1 MARGGW
7 SNREARDARLSRN
20 LRELETYAVD
30 GGGAADGAGVRGFGG
45 LLPRGVTG
53 HGVGVGRRDVDD
65 GWGTQAGGGAAAGVG
80 GDDVDDG
87 CGEICL
93 VSVSAPVSVPPSDE
107 GLVGVAPVLCGLSSH
122 GAHDG
127 ADEGQGRNADPGCQG
142 LTGHSGI

>member
-53 HGVGVGRRDVDD
+53 HGVGVGRR
-65 GWGTQAGGGAAAGVG
+65 
-80 GDDVDDG
+80 DVDDG